1 MTRSLLLSRFL
12 WLTAAVALAASPAF
26 AQLSPMKDN
35 GPIPDN
41 AKYGQADVFREL
53 TEILPTPNA
62 YRTASG
68 APGHEYWQQRA
79 DYTIDVTLNEDEHT
93 LTGAETVVYH
103 NNSPD
108 RLEYLWMQLDAN
120 LFTPDSLARRTAS
133 GPSEMNDMSF
143 DALKAMLAAETF
155 DGGFKI
161 DKVAAGSKDAD
172 GPDLPHAIVDTMMR
186 VDLPKPL
193 EPGASYTFNVSWHY
207 NINNVDEIGGRT
219 GYEPL
224 DDGNDLFCIAQWF
237 PRMCVYGDAVGW
249 QHKQYYGR
257 GEFALELGDYDVTI
271 TCPADLIV
279 SATGVLQ
286 NPGECLTETHRERLE
301 SAKTSE
307 TPVFVV
313 TQAESDEARK
323 TRNEGGKTKSWQWKA
338 KNVRDFAFTASR
350 AFIWDAWGRTIPD
363 EDSKSGEHFVMCQ
376 SLYPSECEPLWSQY
390 STQAIAHCVEVY
402 SKFTFPYP
410 YPNAI
415 SVYGVVGG
423 GMEYP
428 MICWNGPKPEE
439 DGTYTARTK
448 YFLIS
453 VVIHEVGHNWFP
465 MIVNSDERRWTWM
478 DEGLNTFLQYLA
490 EQEWEDEYP
499 SRRGRP
505 EDIASYMKSTTQV
518 PIMTNSESLLQFGSN
533 AYAKPATALNILR
546 ETILGRD
553 LFDKAFKTY
562 ARRWKFK
569 HPEPADFFRTMED
582 ASGRD
587 LDWFWRGW
595 FYTTQHVDL
604 GVSNLRV
611 YTVDAGDP
619 VDKENRERA
628 EEQEEPETLSDRLNK
643 DLPKRLAEFPE
654 LADFYNSYDELKATN
669 KSIRSYKEFLEKLD
683 EEQLRLLK
691 NDAKFYMV
699 DITND
704 GGLPMPVILKLTYAD
719 GSTEEVRIPA
729 EIWRANIQK
738 VTKVLMRKKAVEKVE
753 LDPNRE
759 TADVDRSDNMLPR
772 EIVESRF
779 KLFKKKTESNPMQE
793 ARKEA
798 ERAAKEKAAK
808 EKAAA
813 KAAAEAKT
821 DTESPDEAAE
831 EKAEAEAPRSEN

>member
-1 MTRSLLLSRFL
+1 MFRLPLLAAAVL
-12 WLTAAVALAASPAF
+12 LTACSLSAVPAF
-26 AQLSPMKDN
+26 GQLSPTKDN

-41 AKYGQADVFREL
+41 AKYGQADTFREL

-79 DYTIDVTLNEDEHT
+79 DYTIAVTLDEDAHT
-93 LTGAETVVYH
+93 LTGAETIVYH

-120 LFTPDSLARRTAS
+120 LFTPDSLANLTET
-133 GPSEMNDMSF
+133 GPDDLSEDMTF
-143 DALKAMLAAETF
+143 DALKMMLAARTF

-161 DKVAAGSKDAD
+161 DDVGAGPLNPNGAGGD
-172 GPDLPHAIVDTMMR
+172 GTDLDHAIVDTMMR

-193 EPGASYTFNVSWHY
+193 EPGESYTFHVKWHY
-207 NINNVDEIGGRT
+207 TLNNSEEVYGRT

-224 DDGNDLFCIAQWF
+224 DDGNELFCVAQWF

-271 TCPADLIV
+271 TCPADFTV

-286 NPGECLTETHRERLE
+286 NPGECLSQQARDRLE
-301 SAKTSE
+301 TAKTSQ
-307 TPVFVV
+307 TPVFII
-313 TQAESDEARK
+313 TEEESKTARK
-323 TRNEGGKTKSWQWKA
+323 TRNAGGKTKSWHWKA
-338 KNVRDFAFTASR
+338 DNVRDFAFTASR

-363 EDSKSGEHFVMCQ
+363 EDAPDGEHFVMCQ
-376 SLYPSECEPLWSQY
+376 SFYPAECEPLWSQY

-439 DGTYTARTK
+439 DGTYDARTK

-478 DEGLNTFLQYLA
+478 DEGLNTFCQYLA
-490 EQEWEDEYP
+490 EQEWEDDYP
-499 SRRGRP
+499 SRRGKP
-505 EDIASYMKSTTQV
+505 EDIATYMKSTKQV
-518 PIMTNSESLLQFGSN
+518 PIMTNSESLLQFGAN
-533 AYAKPATALNILR
+533 AYSKPCTALNILR

-595 FYTTQHVDL
+595 FYTTDHVDL

-611 YTVDAGDP
+611 FTVDAGDP
-619 VDKENRERA
+619 VDTENRERA
-628 EEQEEPETLSDRLNK
+628 EDEEEPPTLSDQRNLE
-643 DLPKRLAEFPE
+643 LPKRIETYPE
-654 LADFYNSYDELKATN
+654 LKDFYNDYDEFKATR
-669 KSIRSYKEFLEKLD
+669 KQIKTYQEFLEDLD

-691 NDAKFYMV
+691 TDLKFYAV
-699 DITND
+699 DITNS
-704 GGLPMPVILKLTYAD
+704 GGLPMPVILKLTFAD

-729 EIWRANIQK
+729 EIWRANNQQ
-738 VTKVLMRKKAVEKVE
+738 VTKVLMRKKEVEKIE
-753 LDPNRE
+753 LDPHRE

-772 EIVESRF
+772 ELVESRF
-779 KLFKKKTESNPMQE
+779 KLFKKKKDPNPMQE
-793 ARKEA
+793 AKEA
-798 ERAAKEKAAK
+798 AEEEAKEKAEAE
-808 EKAAA
+808 EKPSAN
-813 KAAAEAKT
+813 
-821 DTESPDEAAE
+821 ESPSEAAE
-831 EKAEAEAPRSEN
+831 EKADAEAPRSEE